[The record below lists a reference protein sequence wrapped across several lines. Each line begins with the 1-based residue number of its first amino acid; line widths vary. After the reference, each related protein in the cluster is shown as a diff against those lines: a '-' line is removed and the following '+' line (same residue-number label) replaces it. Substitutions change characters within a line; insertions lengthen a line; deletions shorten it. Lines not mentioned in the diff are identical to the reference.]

1 MSVLRRYVSYR
12 FIFYFALVLSAMSAL
27 ALTLDLME
35 EADKVLRSAPD
46 GTVALLRYSGLRL
59 PDIAAQMLPMAAL
72 LGMLFTLGQFMRH
85 RELVALWS
93 SGVSPMGLI
102 FAMLPVAVALA
113 AVDFANNDVAV
124 PETQSALRSLGFA
137 SERKSASASEKSE
150 AEWLLSGSDV
160 VRLPKQPATDGVLRH
175 ISIFRR
181 DADGRLTERIDAE
194 SATPQGDGWMLS
206 GVTRYLIEPAT
217 TSKLASLYLDG
228 RIDLA
233 ALPLIA
239 SDMRELG
246 SRELIHLIEHEGYGQ
261 RPADRF
267 RTWLHARIGSAFAPG
282 LMMFLAISLAQRF
295 RRTGSFGPLMLFSIG
310 IGFAYFVLD
319 GICLTM
325 GETDFLPPWFAGWG
339 PKAALASLIASF
351 VTYGEG

>member
-1 MSVLRRYVSYR
+1 MSVLRWYVSYR
-12 FIFYFALVLSAMSAL
+12 FIIYFALVLSAMSAL

-35 EADKVLRSAPD
+35 EGDKVLRSAPD
-46 GTVALLRYSGLRL
+46 GPVALLRYSGLLL
-59 PDIAAQMLPMAAL
+59 PDIAAQMLPIAAL

-113 AVDFANNDVAV
+113 AVDFANNDFAV
-124 PETQSALRSLGFA
+124 PKTQSALRSLGFA
-137 SERKSASASEKSE
+137 GERRSAFAEKSE
-150 AEWLLSGSDV
+150 AEWLLSGSDI
-160 VRLPKQPATDGVLRH
+160 VRLPKQHAWDSVLRN
-175 ISIFRR
+175 ISIFHRG
-181 DADGRLTERIDAE
+181 ADGRLIERIDAE
-194 SATPQGDGWMLS
+194 SATPQGDGWALT

-217 TSKLASLYLDG
+217 TSKLASSYWDG
-228 RIDLA
+228 RVDLA

-267 RTWLHARIGSAFAPG
+267 RTWLQARIGSALAPG
-282 LMMFLAISLAQRF
+282 LMMFLVISLAQRF
-295 RRTGSFGPLMLFSIG
+295 RRAGTFAPLMLFSIG

-325 GETDFLPPWFAGWG
+325 GETGFLPPWFAGWG
-339 PKAALASLIASF
+339 PKVAVASIIASF
-351 VTYGEG
+351 VSYGEG